1 MGDVNG
7 RRDILNTIQYT
18 RTDAVGESAGS
29 AGMGDR
35 FGLGMGNE
43 LEVLAQLEV
52 GDRFGLGMGNE
63 LEVLAQLEVL
73 APSHFFF
80 LPPARRCLSSG
91 LLSLQ
96 DGEDGSI
103 DFSTLSCFLF
113 LLPASGLLSF
123 DDGEDWSACPTA
135 TLRES
140 CIVGVLLHLK
150 SLVC

>member
-29 AGMGDR
+29 AGM
-35 FGLGMGNE
+35 
-43 LEVLAQLEV
+43 